1 MNTKFKFYF
10 HKELYVP
17 LPEIN
22 PPSRK
27 NTQRKIQGPTLRR
40 ETIHRGKSRDQ
51 LTVEKEYIEENPGT
65 NPPSRNNIQAMA
77 GKTIYFLDFREMTR
91 HGHLTGWAQYD
102 GPTGPGWLK
111 ESYVPDGP
119 RRLP

>member
-51 LTVEKEYIEENPGT
+51 PTIEKEYIEENPGT
-65 NPPSRNNIQAMA
+65 NPPSRNNTHRKIQ
-77 GKTIYFLDFREMTR
+77 
-91 HGHLTGWAQYD
+91 
-102 GPTGPGWLK
+102 GPTLNRERIHRGK
-111 ESYVPDGP
+111 P
-119 RRLP
+119 RDQPTVEK